1 MNDTLIRLVYVLW
14 FVSFM
19 AACYLGLHAAVAPL
33 LRPES
38 KTSAFFT
45 ILTSPLTRPIRR
57 LLGPKATE
65 RQTLLVALVVAVAV
79 GICIVFRVL
88 LVSVLPAPAP
98 R

>member
-65 RQTLLVALVVAVAV
+65 RQTLLVALVVSV